1 MRLGVVLILE
11 KERRNFA
18 VEDMGAHEHEDD
30 DDDYVSGTAR
40 ARAAGIVGGWAE
52 GGSADSFLVW
62 KSERFLFPPKRER
75 EDIKWQ
81 FERGRRPP

>member
-1 MRLGVVLILE
+1 MGVVLILE
-11 KERRNFA
+11 KEERKRRNLA
-18 VEDMGAHEHEDD
+18 VEEIGAHEHD

-52 GGSADSFLVW
+52 GGSADSFLLW